1 MSDVLSSIPAEV
13 IAAPTKRL
21 RASRRSPF
29 EYGSV
34 LKFGTK
40 FGLGLLA
47 WIGFFLAWHVLSTSG
62 FADPTLLPGPL
73 QVIKA
78 WVTLFAERGFAAD
91 VAQSLKR
98 IFLSFGLALS
108 IALPLGILMGAFSPV
123 AGFLNALVSPFRYLP
138 APSFVPLLLMWL
150 GTGDSQKIAL
160 LVIGVVFFLISLFM
174 DNTRAVSP
182 ELVECSRTLGASRAK
197 VIWNVLLPA
206 ALPSYVDTAR
216 QMLAVSWTYL
226 VIAEIVAAT
235 DGIGAMMM
243 RAKRFV
249 QVDDIMAGILTIGI
263 LGMLTDF
270 LIRLIHRLCFR
281 YLH

>member
-1 MSDVLSSIPAEV
+1 MSDVLSTSSAAV
-13 IAAPTKRL
+13 IVAPFTGR
-21 RASRRSPF
+21 RRPRRSWF
-29 EYGSV
+29 EFGSV
-34 LKFGTK
+34 LRFEVKL
-40 FGLGLLA
+40 GLGLLA
-47 WIGFFLAWHVLSTSG
+47 WLCFFLGWHLLSTSG

-73 QVIKA
+73 RVAKA
-78 WVTLFAERGFAAD
+78 WVTLFAERNFAAD
-91 VAQSLKR
+91 VVQSVKR
-98 IFLSFGLALS
+98 IFLSFGMALTL
-108 IALPLGILMGAFSPV
+108 ALPLGLLMGAFTPV

-174 DNTRAVSP
+174 DNTRAVP
-182 ELVECSRTLGASRAK
+182 LELVECSRTLGASRAK
-197 VIWNVLLPA
+197 VVWSVLLPA
-206 ALPSYVDTAR
+206 AMPSYVDTAR

-249 QVDDIMAGILTIGI
+249 QVDDIMAGILTIGL
-263 LGMLTDF
+263 LGLLTDT
-270 LIRLIHRLCFR
+270 LIRLLHRLCFR
-281 YLH
+281 YLY

>member
-1 MSDVLSSIPAEV
+1 MIVPHSPGR
-13 IAAPTKRL
+13 RL
-21 RASRRSPF
+21 PRRSWF
-29 EYGSV
+29 EFGSV
-34 LKFGTK
+34 LRFEVKL
-40 FGLGLLA
+40 GLGLLA
-47 WIGFFLAWHVLSTSG
+47 WLCFFLGWHLLSASG

-73 QVIKA
+73 RVGEA
-78 WVTLFAERGFAAD
+78 WVTLFAERNFAAD
-91 VAQSLKR
+91 VVQSVKR
-98 IFLSFGLALS
+98 IFLSFGIALTL
-108 IALPLGILMGAFSPV
+108 ALPLGLLMGAFTPV

-174 DNTRAVSP
+174 DNTRAVP
-182 ELVECSRTLGASRAK
+182 LELVECSRTLGASRTK
-197 VIWNVLLPA
+197 VVWNVLLPA
-206 ALPSYVDTAR
+206 AMPSYVDTAR

-249 QVDDIMAGILTIGI
+249 QVDDIMAGILTIGL
-263 LGMLTDF
+263 LGLLTDI
-270 LIRLIHRLCFR
+270 LIRLLHRLSFR